1 MDRDDKKI
9 NIFKK
14 RARERERERG
24 ERATV
29 GIRFYCK
36 LKLRNSQ

>member
-14 RARERERERG
+14 RERERERG